1 MIIRKAIPED
11 TPAIIDFQIKMALET
26 ENIHLEK
33 SIVTEGVNA
42 VFSDPSKGT
51 YYIAEKNWEVVG
63 SLLTTY
69 EWSDWRN
76 GTVIWIQS
84 VFVLPEYRQQG
95 IYKTLFQHVSNMVKS
110 DKKLKGIRLYVEKS
124 NKTAHKVYSKIGLN
138 PDHYELYEWLKD

>member
-11 TPAIIDFQIKMALET
+11 APAIIDFQIRMAFET
-26 ENIHLEK
+26 ENIHLDK
-33 SIVTEGVNA
+33 SIVTKGVDA
-42 VFSDPSKGT
+42 VFADSSKGT

-84 VFVLPEYRQQG
+84 VFVIPEYRKRG
-95 IYKTLFQHVSNMVKS
+95 IYKTLFQHISNLVKN
-110 DKKLKGIRLYVEKS
+110 DKNLKGIRLYVEKT
-124 NKTAHKVYSKIGLN
+124 NETAHKVYEKSGLN
-138 PDHYELYEWLKD
+138 PDHYELYEWLKE

>member
-26 ENIHLEK
+26 EDIHLEK